1 MLNKMI
7 LVNHSINP
15 TELYMLSEQIYLQIM
30 TKIYLDSTCIIF
42 LNQNDKLLTLVFVTG
57 FNIRHSNFYNKKI
70 NL

>member
-42 LNQNDKLLTLVFVTG
+42 LNQNDT
-57 FNIRHSNFYNKKI
+57 
-70 NL
+70 